1 MRLYMEFLKM
11 LRMTS
16 LLPTVFTSREGN
28 HWSKLSFFH
37 FGYADQPNSREI
49 RIIYR
54 LLRGLGVSIHS
65 SLYLNWIYLLF
76 TSLIGRILY
85 SSHSARIGLIFYSL
99 GWLSPLGVMTEAL
112 HILRF
117 WKIPILKDLVKMY
130 PLYFFIQEWSR
141 SRESK

>member
-1 MRLYMEFLKM
+1 MWLYMKFLKM
-11 LRMTS
+11 LKKTS
-16 LLPTVFTSREGN
+16 LQPTVFVSREGS

-37 FGYADQPNSREI
+37 FGYVDQPNSREI

-65 SLYLNWIYLLF
+65 SLYLNRIYLLF

-117 WKIPILKDLVKMY
+117 WKIPILQDLVKMY